1 MSSTLTSMLAA
12 HADDAPA
19 IGASEKSWL
28 TYGALRSLS
37 HEVRTSLRT
46 NGIGAKDRVAIVL
59 PNGAAMA
66 SAFITIAQAA
76 TTAPLNPNYREAN
89 LPFIW
94 RI

>member
-59 PNGAAMA
+59 PNGR
-66 SAFITIAQAA
+66 Q
-76 TTAPLNPNYREAN
+76 
-89 LPFIW
+89 W
-94 RI
+94 RVRLSLSRKQPRQRL